1 MSKQVTGIH
10 IFEKLGPINWEDE
23 LIAIQALSALTW
35 KKYHGRIEL
44 YCNEEHL
51 ESLKKWGVDKIYDK
65 IDTEFLKNAPYEVDR
80 NDFWTYCKVF
90 IPSKL
95 EPPFVLVDTDLWIT
109 GPLEFDFSNS
119 FIAYHEESFDK
130 NKSYGFYVNF
140 DDFIPEKYIGYF
152 DNTTKPTNVALLLI
166 NDMSLVEEWNRIIH
180 EIISEK
186 RKTKLDGS
194 QKTTFLEQWVLPM
207 VAKKMNK
214 KYNTFIPQ
222 VYDSTNPN
230 FMDNDL
236 WEPPVSKWDDEE
248 KMKFEKIKHVW
259 GLKKMF
265 SDPFILKEVFGK
277 VLEKIYDFNLDELG
291 LIELKKLIYKT
302 NNFFESRNLT
312 NQNKLS
318 VMYFIPN
325 IITDSVTNILIKR
338 IEFLYDYSKDIEIF
352 VCKIQKSTEKSN
364 LQLENRIIKLV
375 GTKNFFTS
383 KTTDLIYKIK
393 PDLCHYEHSTY
404 DNNFNLLMEKEFEK
418 KDFKFIRSNDCIN
431 LESNFG
437 DRIEIGYPKVNN
449 ILSLL
454 DDSIEYEFDKS
465 KLPLHV
471 KYQQRI
477 LFGLD
482 FNNKHVLC
490 IGDVNKIP
498 KNLVDFFNKMYEINP
513 KVEFHFLN
521 NVDVD
526 SKFGKKLL
534 KKLTPSTKIWIE
546 NVDFYEFLQ
555 ISDLVI
561 NFDTTNTT
569 LINETLSYG
578 IPQLVWDFKKVSQNI
593 IEFTNLIG
601 IGNKANI
608 EHDPNFFQNEYYNF
622 YTKVK
627 NTQL

>member
-1 MSKQVTGIH
+1 MSQQITGVH
-10 IFEKLGPINWEDE
+10 IFEKLGPIDWEDE
-23 LIAIQALSALTW
+23 LIVIQALSALTW

-65 IDTEFLKNAPYEVDR
+65 VDTEFLKNAPYEVDR
-80 NDFWTYCKVF
+80 NEFWTYCKVF
-90 IPSKL
+90 MPSML

-109 GPLEFDFSNS
+109 GPLDFDFSNS
-119 FIAYHEESFDK
+119 FIAYHEESFDR
-130 NKSYGFYVNF
+130 NKGHDYYVNF

-152 DNTTKPTNVALLLI
+152 DTTTKPTNVALLLI
-166 NDMSLVEEWNRIIH
+166 NDMSLVIEWNRVVH

-186 RKTKLDGS
+186 RKTRLDRS
-194 QKTTFLEQWVLPM
+194 QKTIFLEQWVLPM

-230 FMDNDL
+230 FMDDDL
-236 WEPPVSKWDDEE
+236 WEPPVSRWSDEE

-265 SDPFILKEVFGK
+265 EDTSILQQVFER
-277 VLEKIYDFNLDELG
+277 LREKIQDFNLDELQ
-291 LIELKKLIYKT
+291 LIDLKKFIYKRSH
-302 NNFFESRNLT
+302 FFESRNLT
-312 NQNKLS
+312 DSDKFTI
-318 VMYFIPN
+318 MYFVPN
-325 IITDSVTNILIKR
+325 IITDSVTNMLIKR
-338 IEFLYDYSKDIEIF
+338 IELLYDYKENVEIF
-352 VCKIQKSTEKSN
+352 VCKIQKSNEKSN
-364 LQLENRIIKLV
+364 LHLEDRILSLV
-375 GTKNFFTS
+375 GTKNFFSSEDTNS
-383 KTTDLIYKIK
+383 IYKIK
-393 PDLCHYEHSTY
+393 PDICHFELSTY
-404 DNNFNLLMEKEFEK
+404 DNDFNELLEKEFDK
-418 KDFKFIRSNDCIN
+418 KDFKFIKSNNSID

-437 DRIEIGYPKVNN
+437 DKIKIDYPKVNN
-449 ILSLL
+449 ILSLI
-454 DDSIEYEFDKS
+454 DDSTEYEFDKN

-498 KNLVDFFNKMYEINP
+498 KSLLDFFNKMYEINP

-526 SKFGKKLL
+526 SDYGKGLL
-534 KKLTPSTKIWIE
+534 KKLTPSTKMWIE
-546 NVDFYEFLQ
+546 NVDFYDFLK
-555 ISDLVI
+555 ISDFVI
-561 NFDTTNTT
+561 NFDKTNTT

-578 IPQLVWDFKKVSQNI
+578 IPQLVWDTKQVSHNI
-593 IEFTNLIG
+593 VEFTNLLSVESNLKIDH
-601 IGNKANI
+601 
-608 EHDPNFFQNEYYNF
+608 EPETFQISYFNF
-622 YTKVK
+622 YSEVRNK
-627 NTQL
+627 L